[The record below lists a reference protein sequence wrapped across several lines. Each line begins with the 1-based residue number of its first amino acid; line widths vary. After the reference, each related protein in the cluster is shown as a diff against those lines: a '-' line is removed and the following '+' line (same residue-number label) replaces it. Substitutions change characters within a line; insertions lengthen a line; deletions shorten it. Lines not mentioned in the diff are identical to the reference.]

1 MLRKIFLSIMIFNI
15 CVFTRTQAQSLK
27 PASELGEWGLTA
39 AVFYTAR
46 KIDKMPIWTSLLFSK
61 GTTDRAYAE
70 NTISSST
77 LYAVAGGAAL
87 GIGFLPNNDGW
98 LQISHYRH
106 GKGIIEALSATFLVT
121 NVVKN
126 VVGRKRPSFDN
137 YPESERIDANKS
149 FFSGHTSI
157 SFALATYSS
166 LYVMDYIG
174 NNDFSKTAKWF
185 YLAGSHALAAYVG
198 YTRVIDNRH
207 FVSDVIAGG
216 IVGSTIALL
225 VYSYQNKIL
234 NQTDTGNVS
243 LTVLPSH
250 LSLIIHF

>member
-1 MLRKIFLSIMIFNI
+1 
-15 CVFTRTQAQSLK
+15 
-27 PASELGEWGLTA
+27 
-39 AVFYTAR
+39 
-46 KIDKMPIWTSLLFSK
+46 
-61 GTTDRAYAE
+61 
-70 NTISSST
+70 
-77 LYAVAGGAAL
+77 
-87 GIGFLPNNDGW
+87 
-98 LQISHYRH
+98 
-106 GKGIIEALSATFLVT
+106 
-121 NVVKN
+121 
-126 VVGRKRPSFDN
+126 
-137 YPESERIDANKS
+137 
-149 FFSGHTSI
+149 
-157 SFALATYSS
+157 
-166 LYVMDYIG
+166 MDYIG

>member
-1 MLRKIFLSIMIFNI
+1 MLKKIFLSIIIFNF
-15 CVFTRTQAQSLK
+15 CVLTRAQAESLK
-27 PASELGEWGLTA
+27 LASELGEWGLTA

-46 KIDKMPIWTSLLFSK
+46 KIDQTPIWTSLSFSK
-61 GTTDRAYAE
+61 GTTDRAYNE

-77 LYAVAGGAAL
+77 LYTVAGGAAL
-87 GIGFLPNNDGW
+87 GICFLPNNDGW

-106 GKGIIEALSATFLVT
+106 GKGIIEALSTTFLVT

-137 YPESERIDANKS
+137 YPESERIDADKS

-174 NNDFSKTAKWF
+174 NSDISKAGKWL
-185 YLAGSHALAAYVG
+185 YLTGSHVLASYVG
-198 YTRVIDNRH
+198 YTRVTDNRH

-216 IVGSTIALL
+216 VAGSTIALL

-234 NQTDTGNVS
+234 NQTDIGNVYFA
-243 LTVLPSH
+243 VLPSH

>member
-1 MLRKIFLSIMIFNI
+1 MFKKIFLSIIIFNL
-15 CVFTRTQAQSLK
+15 CVFTRTQAESLK
-27 PASELGEWGLTA
+27 LAPELGEWGLTG

-46 KIDKMPIWTSLLFSK
+46 KIDKMSVWTSISFLE
-61 GTTDRAYAE
+61 GATDRAYTE
-70 NTISSST
+70 NTIFSST

-157 SFALATYSS
+157 SFTLATYSS

-174 NNDFSKTAKWF
+174 NNDIFKAGKWL
-185 YLAGSHALAAYVG
+185 YLTGSHALAAYVG

-207 FVSDVIAGG
+207 FVSDVVAGG
-216 IVGSTIALL
+216 VAGSTIALL

-234 NQTDTGNVS
+234 KQMDTRNVY